1 MVGHTEVLLAAPGI
15 DVSEADKDGKTP
27 LSVADNE
34 GIMDL
39 LRAAGARA

>member
-34 GIMDL
+34 EIKAL
-39 LRAAGARA
+39 LRVAGARA